1 MSRQTKDAL
10 FVYGDNYSITER
22 GVVDIFVSYTLIF
35 SNRIYSIEFL
45 SFTAFGVI
53 LWFSGHWESKN
64 VFSGRTQTFLIPKH
78 LEWQENCK
86 DVSRIF
92 IKICKKR
99 IILDIAKPVIN
110 WIETKLLIIP
120 H

>member
-1 MSRQTKDAL
+1 MQKIQTSRQTKDAL
-10 FVYGDNYSITER
+10 FVYGDIYNITEG

-64 VFSGRTQTFLIPKH
+64 VFSGRTQT
-78 LEWQENCK
+78 
-86 DVSRIF
+86 
-92 IKICKKR
+92 
-99 IILDIAKPVIN
+99 
-110 WIETKLLIIP
+110 
-120 H
+120 